1 MLKRVTILFF
11 CTCLY
16 SVILKAQNITTIA
29 GGGVA
34 GLGDGA
40 SATAASIGYFNGI
53 AFDSIGNLYI
63 SDSYNNRIRKVNCIT
78 NIITTIA
85 GNGVAG
91 YGGDGSNGIF
101 AQLNS
106 PSMLCIDTSNNLY
119 FSDLNNFRIR
129 KIVLSTNIISTI
141 AGNGIV
147 GFAVDGTIATG
158 ASIIPNG
165 GIDVDHLGNVY
176 YIDNGTRVRKI
187 SVSGII
193 TTIAGNGIAGFSG
206 DGGSATSSSIFASGI
221 KLDNSENIYIA
232 DWNNARVRKVL
243 ASTGTINTIAG
254 NGSFVYITD
263 SVPATSTAVN
273 AMTIT
278 LDRNNNIYLSESS
291 GSDRVRKIDTNGII
305 CTIAG
310 NGIAGFG
317 GDGYAAT
324 SSMLHTPV
332 QLSFD
337 NCSNLFIADQQ
348 NRRVRKV
355 TFTPPI
361 ATSTPSISVSAITSS
376 DTLCS
381 GLPITYIATVTGG
394 GTYLSYQWF
403 VNGVSVALGTGNSY
417 TFTPSN
423 GDSINC
429 IVTTANSCS
438 DPSTATSNTAHITVI
453 SAIPSI
459 SISANPAGVVCLT
472 DGSFVTFNAMAT
484 SGGSS
489 PVYQWKK
496 NGANTG
502 ISATSYTYIPADGD
516 SIRCVL
522 TSSEPCASPAV
533 VSSNMITMTVD
544 TIITPVIT
552 LSGSSDAAIGS
563 TVTITASVASAGT
576 SYIIYWMNHGTIF
589 STTSVPV
596 TSYVKMA
603 DTDTIT
609 AKIIVTSGGCYDS
622 TISQFHTV
630 FNANEGINDFIEQG
644 VTVFPVPVKDILHI
658 TGIKE
663 TTVYTLYEMT
673 GRAVMSGA
681 LLPKENEIN
690 ISNLA
695 TGVYLLQVQYNDG
708 TREVRKIVKQ

>member
-1 MLKRVTILFF
+1 MFLF
-11 CTCLY
+11 
-16 SVILKAQNITTIA
+16 LKADAQIITTVVGCGA
-29 GGGVA
+29 CSSF
-34 GLGDGA
+34 GDGGP
-40 SATAASIGYFNGI
+40 ATIASIGYLGGI
-53 AFDSIGNLYI
+53 TIDKHNNIFLADGN
-63 SDSYNNRIRKVNCIT
+63 NNRIRKVDFLT
-78 NIITTIA
+78 NTITTIA
-85 GNGVAG
+85 GNGVPG
-91 YGGDGSNGIF
+91 FSGDGGQATC
-101 AQLNS
+101 AQLSDPTWVAVDTLGNLYVTD
-106 PSMLCIDTSNNLY
+106 PGNNRVRKIDTSGIITTFAGNGITGYSGDGIPASNA
-119 FSDLNNFRIR
+119 SINGPQDIAVDNFGNVYIIDGANPRIR
-129 KIVLSTNIISTI
+129 KVNSTGIISTI
-141 AGNGIV
+141 AG
-147 GFAVDGTIATG
+147 TG
-158 ASIIPNG
+158 YTG
-165 GIDVDHLGNVY
+165 Y
-176 YIDNGTRVRKI
+176 
-187 SVSGII
+187 
-193 TTIAGNGIAGFSG
+193 SG
-206 DGGSATSSSIFASGI
+206 DSG
-221 KLDNSENIYIA
+221 
-232 DWNNARVRKVL
+232 
-243 ASTGTINTIAG
+243 
-254 NGSFVYITD
+254 
-263 SVPATSTAVN
+263 PATDAQLSGPFGICSDVN
-273 AMTIT
+273 G
-278 LDRNNNIYLSESS
+278 NIFFV
-291 GSDRVRKIDTNGII
+291 DADNHCVRKIDIITGII
-305 CTIAG
+305 KTVAG
-310 NGIAGFG
+310 NGLAGFNGDGGLSVSSEMQPLGVTTNDSGYIFIADNVNNRIRKVNSLGIINTVAGTGISGYG
-317 GDGYAAT
+317 GDGGAAAT
-324 SSMLHTPV
+324 CMLYRPHNLV
-332 QLSFD
+332 FD
-337 NCSNLFIADQQ
+337 RCGNLYIADQM
-348 NRRVRKV
+348 NRRIRKV
-355 TFTPPI
+355 IFNPPLPS
-361 ATSTPSISVSAITSS
+361 ATPSLFITSGG
-376 DTLCS
+376 DTVCAGAALTYTAYTS
-381 GLPITYIATVTGG
+381 GA

-429 IVTTANSCS
+429 IVTTANICS
-438 DPSTATSNTAHITVI
+438 GPSTAISNTAHITVI

-459 SISANPAGVVCLT
+459 SISANPPGVICLT
-472 DGSFVTFNAMAT
+472 DGSFVTFNAIAT
-484 SGGSS
+484 SGGST

-695 TGVYLLQVQYNDG
+695 TGVYLLQVQYRDG
-708 TREVRKIVKQ
+708 KREVRKIVKE

>member
-1 MLKRVTILFF
+1 MRHILFIIYLLF
-11 CTCLY
+11 IQSTLFGQ
-16 SVILKAQNITTIA
+16 IITT
-29 GGGVA
+29 VA
-34 GLGDGA
+34 GNGSSSALGDGGYALMA
-40 SATAASIGYFNGI
+40 SVGEPYGLITDDSGNCYFTDVLNNKVRKISSFGIISTVAGTMLAGYNGDGILATAAELNDPTDVAINRDGNIYIVDKLNHRIRKIDISTGLISTVVGNGSIGYSGDGGAATLAQLNNPQNI
-53 AFDSIGNLYI
+53 CFDHLGNLYI
-63 SDSYNNRIRKVNCIT
+63 SDAANNRIRKV
-78 NIITTIA
+78 
-85 GNGVAG
+85 
-91 YGGDGSNGIF
+91 
-101 AQLNS
+101 
-106 PSMLCIDTSNNLY
+106 DT
-119 FSDLNNFRIR
+119 F
-129 KIVLSTNIISTI
+129 
-141 AGNGIV
+141 
-147 GFAVDGTIATG
+147 
-158 ASIIPNG
+158 
-165 GIDVDHLGNVY
+165 
-176 YIDNGTRVRKI
+176 
-187 SVSGII
+187 GII
-193 TTIAGNGIAGFSG
+193 TTIAGNGAPGFYG
-206 DGGSATSSSIFASGI
+206 DGAMATAAEVQAVYGMCA
-221 KLDNSENIYIA
+221 DNIGNLFFSQNMDY
-232 DWNNARVRKVL
+232 RVRRIDV
-243 ASTGTINTIAG
+243 SGVITTIAG
-254 NGSFVYITD
+254 NGLSGSYGDGGMATNAALIPYRLALDNANGLYI
-263 SVPATSTAVN
+263 SG
-273 AMTIT
+273 IT
-278 LDRNNNIYLSESS
+278 TNNI
-291 GSDRVRKIDTNGII
+291 RKIDLNTGII
-305 CTIAG
+305 YTQAG
-310 NGIAGFG
+310 TGTPTFSGDSGLATLAGINSPIGI
-317 GDGYAAT
+317 
-324 SSMLHTPV
+324 H
-332 QLSFD
+332 FD
-337 NCSNLFIADQQ
+337 YCHNLLIADEI
-348 NRRVRKV
+348 NHRIRKV
-355 TFTPPI
+355 TFNPLSP
-361 ATSTPSISVSAITSS
+361 TSIPSISISAVTS
-376 DTLCS
+376 DTVCS
-381 GLPITYIATVTGG
+381 GLPITFTAIVTGG
-394 GTYLSYQWF
+394 GTYLFYQWF
-403 VNGVSVALGTGNSY
+403 VNGVSVSSGGGNTY
-417 TFTPSN
+417 TFTPSS

-438 DPSTATSNTAHITVI
+438 TPASASSNTIHITVV
-453 SAIPSI
+453 ATTPTI
-459 SISANPAGVVCLT
+459 SITANPPGVVCLT
-472 DGSFVTFNAMAT
+472 DGSFVTFNATAT

-663 TTVYTLYEMT
+663 TTVYTLCEMT
-673 GRAVMSGA
+673 GRAVMAGA

-695 TGVYLLQVQYNDG
+695 MGMYLLQVQYRDG
-708 TREVRKIVKQ
+708 QREIRKIVKA